1 MISRLHITVS
11 FDQSVSH
18 YLTKYLEID
27 STLAEELK
35 IKPGTHKAGV
45 LWETVEALKVNYRGA
60 VVWLDKSKIKV
71 VTVGEKGIFDF
82 GGYVE

>member
-27 STLAEELK
+27 SQLAEELK
-35 IKPGTHKAGV
+35 IRPGTHKAGV
-45 LWETVEALKVNYRGA
+45 LWETADNLKVNYRGA
-60 VVWLDKSKIKV
+60 AVWLPKDKIKV
-71 VTVGEKGIFDF
+71 VTVEEKGLFDF
-82 GGYVE
+82 KGVVE

>member
-18 YLTKYLEID
+18 YLTKYQ
-27 STLAEELK
+27 LAEELK
-35 IKPGTHKAGV
+35 IRPGTHKAGV
-45 LWETVEALKVNYRGA
+45 LWETAEALKVNYRGA

-71 VTVGEKGIFDF
+71 LSVEEKGLFDF
-82 GGYVE
+82 

>member
-27 STLAEELK
+27 SQLAEELE
-35 IKPGTHKAGV
+35 IRPGTHKAGV
-45 LWETVEALKVNYRGA
+45 LWETENQVKVNYRGA
-60 VVWLDKSKIKV
+60 VIWLDKSKIKV
-71 VTVGEKGIFDF
+71 VSVEEKGLFDF
-82 GGYVE
+82 

>member
-27 STLAEELK
+27 SQLAEELK
-35 IKPGTHKAGV
+35 IRPGTHQAGV
-45 LWETVEALKVNYRGA
+45 LWETENQVKVNYRGA
-60 VVWLDKSKIKV
+60 VIWLDKSKIKV
-71 VTVGEKGIFDF
+71 VSVEEKGLFDF
-82 GGYVE
+82 